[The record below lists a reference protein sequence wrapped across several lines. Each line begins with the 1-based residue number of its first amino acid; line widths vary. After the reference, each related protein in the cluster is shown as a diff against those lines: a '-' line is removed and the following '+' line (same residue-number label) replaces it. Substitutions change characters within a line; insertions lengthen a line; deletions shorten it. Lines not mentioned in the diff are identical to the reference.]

1 MSKVFQ
7 SSTISKILSTNK
19 PNTIEVN
26 NDNII
31 ESDSEFREVVKKG
44 YLLNNINLST
54 IPDIIQ
60 EAIDNA
66 ILAAISGLTF

>member
-7 SSTISKILSTNK
+7 SSSISKILSTNK

-31 ESDSEFREVVKKG
+31 ESDSEFREVIKKAQ
-44 YLLNNINLST
+44 T
-54 IPDIIQ
+54 KK
-60 EAIDNA
+60 
-66 ILAAISGLTF
+66 